1 MMKRILSVV
10 LLLSLI
16 LAGSVVSFGQKGH
29 TDDQIYDLVRQ
40 RLAND
45 PDVKG
50 GALQVD
56 VKDGVVTIRGEV
68 EKESQRRKAE
78 RIVHKVKGVK
88 SVVNELKLKK

>member
-1 MMKRILSVV
+1 MKKKLSAILPLLA
-10 LLLSLI
+10 LLLAATVTPYAQQARS
-16 LAGSVVSFGQKGH
+16 
-29 TDDQIYDLVRQ
+29 DDQIYDLVRQ

-68 EKESQRRKAE
+68 EKEKQRQKAE
-78 RIVHKVKGVK
+78 HVARKVKGVK
-88 SVVNELKLKK
+88 SVNNELKLKK

>member
-1 MMKRILSVV
+1 MKRIIGIF
-10 LLLSLI
+10 LLCSLF
-16 LAGSVVSFGQKGH
+16 LAGSVSALEQKSYS
-29 TDDQIYDLVRQ
+29 DDQIYDLVRQ

-68 EKESQRRKAE
+68 EKEKQRQKAE
-78 RIVHKVKGVK
+78 RLAHKVKGVK
-88 SVVNELKLKK
+88 AVNNELKLKK

>member
-1 MMKRILSVV
+1 MIKRLMGILV
-10 LLLSLI
+10 LSL
-16 LAGSVVSFGQKGH
+16 LMVGSVPSFAQTSH
-29 TDDQIYDLVRQ
+29 SDDQIYDLVRQ

-88 SVVNELKLKK
+88 SVNNQLTLKK

>member
-1 MMKRILSVV
+1 MIRRLMGV
-10 LLLSLI
+10 LVLSL
-16 LAGSVVSFGQKGH
+16 LMMSSVESFAQKTH

-68 EKESQRRKAE
+68 EKDSQRRKAE

-88 SVVNELKLKK
+88 SVNNQLTLKK

>member
-1 MMKRILSVV
+1 MMKRLLSVV
-10 LLLSLI
+10 LLLSL
-16 LAGSVVSFGQKGH
+16 LLTGTVVSLAQTSH

-68 EKESQRRKAE
+68 EKDSQRRKAE
-78 RIVHKVKGVK
+78 RIAHKVKGVK